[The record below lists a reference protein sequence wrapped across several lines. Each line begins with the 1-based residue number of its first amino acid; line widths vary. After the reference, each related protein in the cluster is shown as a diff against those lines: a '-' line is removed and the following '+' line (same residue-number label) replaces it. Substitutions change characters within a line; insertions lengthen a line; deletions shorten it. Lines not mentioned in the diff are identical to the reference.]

1 MAGDAGEAVFGVES
15 GCFRREK
22 CTKRLGAHPSHLRS
36 AREPFWLCS
45 ILPESG
51 RSGLERLYVGSLP
64 ALGTLY
70 DVKLHGL
77 TFLQTLESTAVDCGV
92 MHENVFAVLARDKA
106 EALRVIEPLHGTLFH
121 TS

>member
-1 MAGDAGEAVFGVES
+1 MLQE
-15 GCFRREK
+15 R
-22 CTKRLGAHPSHLRS
+22 TKPS
-36 AREPFWLCS
+36 CGMCQ

-77 TFLQTLESTAVDCGV
+77 TLLQTLETTRVDCRV
-92 MHENVFAVLARDKA
+92 VHEDIFAVLARDKA

-121 TS
+121 TSVYFLILNCAG